1 MDEPKD
7 LPREADVRDP
17 DQPDQPEVVVE
28 TDAVNLEAATTV
40 AEEVP
45 ERLHE
50 IHSEQQKVCNNE
62 EILLKDAKTC
72 TMQMVPPAILEQ
84 VGQTDE
90 MEELQKDACD
100 VPEQPHD
107 KDMEEMPMQDVAE
120 TAGAM
125 AEAPSGWIILHLF
138 FASLLQE
145 VPEQL
150 QDNDKQQEATE
161 MLTKDAAETTG
172 AVGEAET
179 CRVEAA
185 PSAILEQAGRL
196 VPEQPHDRDMEEMPM
211 QDVAETAGAMAEA
224 ETCTMHMVPPAILE
238 QEVGQTDEMEELQ
251 KDACDV
257 PEQPH
262 DRDMEEMP
270 MQDVAE
276 KAGAM
281 AEAETCTMHMVP
293 PAILEQVSEQLQD
306 NDKEHEATEMLTKD
320 AAETTGAVGEAP
332 TLVVVLCLPKPAEWK
347 QHHLRFWNR
356 RLELMMKWKNCRKTH
371 AMFQSS
377 PTTEIWRRCPCKM
390 WPKQQGQW
398 QRLKPAQCTWS
409 HLRFWSRRLGRRM
422 KCKNCR
428 KTHAMF
434 QNSCRTM
441 TRSTRQRKC

>member
-62 EILLKDAKTC
+62 EILLKDVVDTAKTC

-145 VPEQL
+145 VGQTDEMEEL
-150 QDNDKQQEATE
+150 Q
-161 MLTKDAAETTG
+161 KDA
-172 AVGEAET
+172 
-179 CRVEAA
+179 CD
-185 PSAILEQAGRL
+185 